1 MTEVTAH
8 RATAADRDLVAN
20 IVLLAFE
27 HDPLWS
33 HALSALREDAES
45 RRAYWQIYVDGAL
58 RYPWTWIAGEGEAI
72 ATWIP
77 PNGTELADEQEHQ
90 MTEFVGQHLPATDDF
105 FALLD
110 LFERAHPREVPHYYL
125 SLWGTHTDHRGK
137 GIGRA
142 VIEHNLALIDA
153 ENAHSYLE
161 SSNPANNAH
170 YEKMGFEQI
179 GEFSCPGGGPMI
191 TTMWREAR

>member
-1 MTEVTAH
+1 VINV
-8 RATAADRDLVAN
+8 RAAKAADVDGVTEAITSAFYNDPTWSWAFPDPNLRWQQHTSFWALHAQSMIQQGWAWTTDGCEAAALWVPPGGSELLEAQEALV
-20 IVLLAFE
+20 E
-27 HDPLWS
+27 PM
-33 HALSALREDAES
+33 LREMLGDHAQAVME
-45 RRAYWQIYVDGAL
+45 
-58 RYPWTWIAGEGEAI
+58 
-72 ATWIP
+72 
-77 PNGTELADEQEHQ
+77 
-90 MTEFVGQHLPATDDF
+90 
-105 FALLD
+105 LLD
-110 LFERAHPREVPHYYL
+110 RFDAAHPKEQPHYYL